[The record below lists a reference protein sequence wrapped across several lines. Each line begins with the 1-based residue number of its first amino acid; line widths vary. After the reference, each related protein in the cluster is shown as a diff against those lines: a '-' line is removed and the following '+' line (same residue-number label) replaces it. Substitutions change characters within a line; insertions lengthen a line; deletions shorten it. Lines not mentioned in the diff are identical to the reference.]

1 MTHENRLMLLY
12 PEVSN
17 NHSVCGDTRLHGQ
30 AVAVGGGVESLWDAP
45 CPDGELSSLTSCLRV
60 GSTLTPLSFTLTCVI
75 YSFISSGWQKVCKI
89 PKAVYA

>member
-1 MTHENRLMLLY
+1 MTHENGLMLLY

-17 NHSVCGDTRLHGQ
+17 NHSVCGDTRPLGQ
-30 AVAVGGGVESLWDAP
+30 TVAVGGGVGSLWDAP
-45 CPDGELSSLTSCLRV
+45 CPDGELSSLTGCLQV
-60 GSTLTPLSFTLTCVI
+60 GSTLTPLSLTLTCVI